1 MPYAPPPVRLPRRRL
16 VVICLA
22 LLSLLLAGAGVLV
35 LARTPGALAEPGADP
50 VTVYAPA
57 DVSACQ
63 WNGSLCTPADGVEL
77 TLDDTYTASSM
88 HVSLEVG
95 STHKIVA
102 PFYPSAVAPDGAAQV
117 PLRFCAFIGHPSL
130 SVVNFTVSER
140 GEDYQALYVP
150 QGDPCP
156 GA

>member
-22 LLSLLLAGAGVLV
+22 VLSLLLAGAGVFV
-35 LARTPGALAEPGADP
+35 LSRTPGALAEPGAEP
-50 VTVYAPA
+50 VVVYTVA
-57 DVSACQ
+57 DFSTCQ
-63 WNGSLCTPADGVEL
+63 WNGTLCTPIDAAEL
-77 TLDDTYTASSM
+77 TLDDTYVASSM
-88 HVSLEVG
+88 HLSLEVG

-102 PFYPSAVAPDGAAQV
+102 PFYVPTTALDGETKV
-117 PLRFCAFIGHPSL
+117 RLRFCAFIGHSSL

-150 QGDPCP
+150 QDESCP
-156 GA
+156 G